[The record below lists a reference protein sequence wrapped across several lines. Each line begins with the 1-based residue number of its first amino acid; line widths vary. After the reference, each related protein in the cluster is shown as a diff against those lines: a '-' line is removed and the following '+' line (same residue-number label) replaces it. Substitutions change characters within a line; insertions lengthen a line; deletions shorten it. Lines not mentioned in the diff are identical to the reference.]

1 MCRTLDR
8 LSAFCRGP
16 QLPAAAQEG
25 ILVRLRTW
33 IGELQDYSENYRG
46 VVPCASG
53 VPPPH
58 LRVEQPPPR
67 SAETPKEE
75 EIEGAT
81 PKAAGPPP
89 PPPAEPEPPRAIP
102 RRRPSQT
109 RRKHHHLGGAAQ
121 KSLKRRGA
129 VHILVEPEKDPGRPE
144 AQGEA
149 LLVHGGIW
157 PALCGPAGRGLRA
170 PGRTTGRSC
179 HVERYVL
186 GLPPIARLGR
196 ELGEPLLAHGR

>member
-1 MCRTLDR
+1 MHRGYLLRISGWNNLHLGRPKPLKKRR
-8 LSAFCRGP
+8 LRGRRQKQQGHHPLHQQSQSHRGP
-16 QLPAAAQEG
+16 S
-25 ILVRLRTW
+25 R
-33 IGELQDYSENYRG
+33 
-46 VVPCASG
+46 
-53 VPPPH
+53 
-58 LRVEQPPPR
+58 
-67 SAETPKEE
+67 
-75 EIEGAT
+75 
-81 PKAAGPPP
+81 
-89 PPPAEPEPPRAIP
+89 
-102 RRRPSQT
+102 RRRPSQS

-157 PALCGPAGRGLRA
+157 PALCGPVGRGLRA

>member
-1 MCRTLDR
+1 MPDIGPAVGLLQRASIACGGPGGHPGKTPNLDR
-8 LSAFCRGP
+8 GAPGLQRELHRGYLLRTSGWNNLHLGRPKPLKKRRLRGRRQKQQGHHPLHQQSQSHRGP
-16 QLPAAAQEG
+16 S
-25 ILVRLRTW
+25 R
-33 IGELQDYSENYRG
+33 
-46 VVPCASG
+46 
-53 VPPPH
+53 
-58 LRVEQPPPR
+58 
-67 SAETPKEE
+67 
-75 EIEGAT
+75 
-81 PKAAGPPP
+81 
-89 PPPAEPEPPRAIP
+89 
-102 RRRPSQT
+102 RRRPSQS

-157 PALCGPAGRGLRA
+157 PALCGPAGRGLRT